1 MAIVVIL
8 GVLIVLAFGALV
20 GGFVLKLMG
29 AGGKGAGPY
38 VSDVAITPGTA
49 VIGTELNDGKVALKL
64 NTPTGEEIVIV
75 DAATGRELGRVRLKP
90 KP

>member
-20 GGFVLKLMG
+20 GGFVIKLMG
-29 AGGKGAGPY
+29 AGSKGAKPY
-38 VSDVAITPGTA
+38 VADVAIAPGTT

-75 DAATGRELGRVRLKP
+75 DASSGRELGRVRLKP

>member
-1 MAIVVIL
+1 ML

-20 GGFVLKLMG
+20 GGFVIRLSG
-29 AGGKGAGPY
+29 AKSEPGPY
-38 VSDVAITPGTA
+38 AADVAVAPGTT
-49 VIGTELNDGKVALKL
+49 VIGTELNEGKLTLKL
-64 NTPTGEEIVIV
+64 KTPTGEEVVVV